1 MLSFLMDMAMS
12 TGNRIFSLLF
22 ICYLERYLDIFFV
35 FISLVQ
41 FCFEEDIKI
50 LPETKQVSFIFPIQN
65 FL

>member
-1 MLSFLMDMAMS
+1 MDMAMS

-22 ICYLERYLDIFFV
+22 ICYLELYFGIFFD
-35 FISLVQ
+35 FISFVQ

-50 LPETKQVSFIFPIQN
+50 LPEAKQVSFIFPIQN